1 MKSELLD
8 TMRIDTAGLDET
20 ALPVSSL
27 ADRLPQADDLRWRTA
42 PLNSYRVNRLRE
54 AIRRQC
60 YLCRP
65 EVIAHELLQGLDS
78 AINNGKGSDS
88 IVWD

>member
-1 MKSELLD
+1 
-8 TMRIDTAGLDET
+8 
-20 ALPVSSL
+20 
-27 ADRLPQADDLRWRTA
+27 
-42 PLNSYRVNRLRE
+42 LNSYRVNRLRE